1 MDLTLEQTSEKVKT
15 WLKEKGITEAGLGLK
30 RTPYIPK
37 KGSSSAGLALLLLKG
52 EKGQTRTNQ
61 NITAEL
67 RSSEVA
73 LMNFLDKEILPIFSP
88 PSLSEQGFVLAS
100 PSPQQPFLQGGG
112 GGDQSS
118 SPQQPFFPQQPFP
131 QQFLLPQSLP
141 QELLSPEGEVIATK
155 IINLLFPSPP
165 FNPSHN

>member
-1 MDLTLEQTSEKVKT
+1 MPLTLKQTSEIVET
-15 WLKEKGITEAGLGLK
+15 WLSENNITQRDLELNFTQYTRGV
-30 RTPYIPK
+30 
-37 KGSSSAGLALLLLKG
+37 GSSKAGLALLLLKG
-52 EKGQTRTNQ
+52 EIGRSKTNKKL
-61 NITAEL
+61 TEGF
-67 RSSEVA
+67 RSSEDA
-73 LMNFLDKEILPIFSP
+73 LMTFLNTEILPIFSP

-141 QELLSPEGEVIATK
+141 QELLTPGGEVIATE
-155 IINLLFPSPP
+155 ILNLLFPSPP
-165 FNPSHN
+165 FNPSHK